1 MPDAP
6 SLGFAPDPARAATLD
21 ARMHRELGASLVHI
35 AEALAEALP
44 SESARLNEL
53 AVRLDAGLRVPALAF
68 ATYYE
73 IARTLLAD
81 DPAPL
86 PRLVEKLV
94 CLPERTASQTVR
106 AAGSPDATALV
117 EALREPGAGAFGLAP
132 VPPDTVASFTALLR
146 DGLALMAE
154 TLPELHG
161 EVTAIVHEVL
171 LAHAPPGQKTEFD
184 GASHYQF
191 WGLLMLN
198 PKHHTS
204 PLAVVEVLAHEAAHS
219 LLFGLTIDEPL
230 VFNPDSELY
239 ASPLRLDPRP
249 MDGIYHATFVSAR
262 MAWAMG
268 RLADDRRLTEAER
281 AAAAE
286 AAASDRAN
294 FAKGISVVDE
304 HARLS
309 ETGAAIM
316 AAARDAMA
324 IPSVAW

>member
-1 MPDAP
+1 
-6 SLGFAPDPARAATLD
+6 
-21 ARMHRELGASLVHI
+21 MHRELGASLVHI
-35 AEALAEALP
+35 SEAMAEALP
-44 SESARLNEL
+44 VESARLNEF
-53 AVRLDAGLRVPALAF
+53 AARLEAGLRLPSLAF
-68 ATYYE
+68 GIYFQ
-73 IARTLLAD
+73 IARALLAGD
-81 DPAPL
+81 SASVPE
-86 PRLVEKLV
+86 LVDKLIS
-94 CLPERTASQTVR
+94 LSERASTLRVYTA
-106 AAGSPDATALV
+106 GDPDAAALLA
-117 EALREPGAGAFGLAP
+117 ALGDPRAGDFKTAP
-132 VPPDTVASFTALLR
+132 VPPGAAASFTALLQN
-146 DGLALMAE
+146 GLALMAE

-198 PKHHTS
+198 PKHHTT

-219 LLFGLTIDEPL
+219 LLFGLTIEEPL
-230 VFNPDSELY
+230 VFNPDEELY
-239 ASPLRLDPRP
+239 SSPLRLDPRP

-268 RLADDRRLTEAER
+268 RLAEDPRLTPEER

-286 AAASDRAN
+286 AARTDREN

-316 AAARDAMA
+316 AAARNAIA
-324 IPSVAW
+324 IPAPHR

>member
-1 MPDAP
+1 MPDTP
-6 SLGFAPDPARAATLD
+6 YLGFAPDPARAAALD
-21 ARMHRELGASLVHI
+21 ARMHRELAASLAHI
-35 AEALAEALP
+35 AEAMAEALP
-44 SESARLNEL
+44 SEGVRLTEL
-53 AVRLDAGLRVPALAF
+53 AARLDAGLRVPALAF
-68 ATYYE
+68 ATYYQ
-73 IARTLLAD
+73 IAGTLLAGD
-81 DPAPL
+81 AAPV

-94 CLPERTASQTVR
+94 SLPERASTQTVC
-106 AAGSPDATALV
+106 AAGSQDATALV
-117 EALREPGAGAFGLAP
+117 EALREPGAGAFDLAP
-132 VPPDTVASFTALLR
+132 VAPDTVASFTALLQ

-191 WGLLMLN
+191 WGLLILN

-230 VFNPDSELY
+230 VFNPDGELY

-268 RLADDRRLTEAER
+268 RLADDDRLTVAER

-286 AAASDRAN
+286 AAAADRDN

-309 ETGAAIM
+309 ESGAAIM
-316 AAARDAMA
+316 AAAREAMA
-324 IPSVAW
+324 MPTSAR